1 MMKSG
6 YFVDVPDLLKLMFW
20 AAIQLPSHK
29 IILYISQHNQVLH
42 CLVLKLSDSLAGLTS
57 IHVDTDLPDVKSS
70 ESKSPQF
77 PHCLLS
83 LLTIPTSLFT
93 MKHVSV
99 TLLELTSPL
108 DFIHHLESARDQ
120 NRNPRKKSSK
130 SYQNI

>member
-1 MMKSG
+1 MMKRG

-70 ESKSPQF
+70 ESKSSQF

-99 TLLELTSPL
+99 TLLELTSL
-108 DFIHHLESARDQ
+108 IHHLESARDQ